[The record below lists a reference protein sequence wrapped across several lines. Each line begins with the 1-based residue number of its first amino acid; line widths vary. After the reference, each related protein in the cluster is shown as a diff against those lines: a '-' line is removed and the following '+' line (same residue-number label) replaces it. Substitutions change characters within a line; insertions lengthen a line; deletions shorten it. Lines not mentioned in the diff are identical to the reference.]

1 MTKITLETEWG
12 ISDNIIVT
20 KETNE
25 SHLNVSEM
33 LYLMIDV
40 MKGYGYQEENI
51 FEALTELIEEFKHW
65 QKTQI

>member
-1 MTKITLETEWG
+1 MTKITLETEWD
-12 ISDNIIVT
+12 ISANIIVT
-20 KETNE
+20 KEINE
-25 SHLNVSEM
+25 VHLNVTEM